1 MNATASSVFT
11 TATDNIPS
19 CWSSVDRDVWF
30 KFDVPTSGSFVDF
43 IVTVESGGSS
53 PIGTIKAA
61 LYRGECSLDN
71 LAELDCKVSGAG
83 ETSVQFDASGL
94 TPGLEYFIRVD
105 DQSSTASPTW
115 GTFNVCVDS
124 LPVFNTVCEGGSTE
138 ASGIVYDP
146 GGPTGNYDNNQTC
159 VFTICPDVPAGCIIM
174 NVTTY
179 ELELVAGPDDDL
191 TFYDGPNINSPQ
203 IAVIDGG
210 GTCFPVQAS
219 SGCLT
224 IEFDSNNN
232 GQTFAG
238 FEAIWETTAG
248 SCPSFQEPDFD
259 TAPMVD
265 QIITNLHTLPS
276 AVTITNVSCSDG
288 SMATF
293 TNAGDT
299 HLGTVSYTHLTL
311 PTKA

>member
-1 MNATASSVFT
+1 MRNFYLPIFLGFFFFSFSNIYAQPSNDDCLGIVDLGTAPFGTCPPTEYTNVNATASSVFT

-159 VFTICPDVPAGCIIM
+159 VFTICP
-174 NVTTY
+174 
-179 ELELVAGPDDDL
+179 
-191 TFYDGPNINSPQ
+191 SH
-203 IAVIDGG
+203 
-210 GTCFPVQAS
+210 S
-219 SGCLT
+219 
-224 IEFDSNNN
+224 
-232 GQTFAG
+232 
-238 FEAIWETTAG
+238 
-248 SCPSFQEPDFD
+248 
-259 TAPMVD
+259 
-265 QIITNLHTLPS
+265 
-276 AVTITNVSCSDG
+276 
-288 SMATF
+288 
-293 TNAGDT
+293 
-299 HLGTVSYTHLTL
+299 TVSVV
-311 PTKA
+311 TKTGILNGSTVIVISSETEHPARLRVAV